1 MEYTLKA
8 AYKRDDAKKKKY
20 EELKSF
26 FVKDSEK
33 AFSKSDRPN
42 INIDDIKAPSRVWA
56 LFARAGED
64 SEWTCLQVA
73 QSKNALDEV
82 KTAIEYMSDTN
93 SVTIPEERTNS
104 AFYEE
109 VCPKARGEEYR
120 KILYKMIWENYSEFK
135 FCFLDVD
142 KYLGATQTD
151 KDKDAGKII
160 EICKHHYAEAKL
172 AYETLAVFWRKM
184 NNGIDGLTIAYYVDN
199 DTPKK

>member
-8 AYKRDDAKKKKY
+8 AYKRDVGLKTYD
-20 EELKSF
+20 ELKDF
-26 FVKDSEK
+26 FVENSEI

-42 INIDDIKAPSRVWA
+42 IKMDSIKAPSRVWA

-64 SEWTCLQVA
+64 SGWTCLQAA

-93 SVTIPEERTNS
+93 SVTILEERTNS
-104 AFYEE
+104 AFYEK
-109 VCPKARGEEYR
+109 VCPKASGEEYR
-120 KILYKMIWENYSEFK
+120 KILYKMIWRDYSQFK

-142 KYLGATQTD
+142 NFLGITQTD
-151 KDKDAGKII
+151 TDKDAGKII

-172 AYETLAVFWRKM
+172 AYDTLAVFWRKM
-184 NNGIDGLTIAYYVDN
+184 NNGIDGLTISYYVEN
-199 DTPKK
+199 DASKK